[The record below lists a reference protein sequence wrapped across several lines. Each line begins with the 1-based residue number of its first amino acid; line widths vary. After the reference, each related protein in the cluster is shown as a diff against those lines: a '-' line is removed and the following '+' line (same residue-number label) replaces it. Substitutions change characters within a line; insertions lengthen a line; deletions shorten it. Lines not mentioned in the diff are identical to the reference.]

1 MVKFEVLDC
10 QVQLDGKMVAS
21 FEDLQDA
28 KEYGYR
34 KVWCGVAEC
43 CNVVNQWTGEVL
55 YHCEAVQERNVV
67 EGFDW

>member
-1 MVKFEVLDC
+1 MVRFEVLDC

-21 FEDLQDA
+21 FEDLRDA
-28 KEYGYR
+28 KGYGYG
-34 KVWCGVAEC
+34 KVQCGEAERC
-43 CNVVNQWTGEVL
+43 DVVNQWTGEIL